1 MHESLGEGAAGRGGD
16 PGAGLEAVGA
26 AHAPQGRAWQRR
38 GAGSRLPVDSVP
50 QCGRWGIAHGCTGL
64 VSGRYC
70 AVGLR
75 APAAAPRTRQVIS
88 RPGPGFVPFPGPQ
101 PRGRLSPAPRDLS
114 SCLGPGD
121 RPPPWR
127 GSAGLHCTPRARWAG
142 RKPAGC
148 SVLAACP
155 SEGQRASQVR
165 QQTWEGWPGTAGLG
179 RGVSPRP
186 PWAVPGR
193 YAG

>member
-1 MHESLGEGAAGRGGD
+1 MSDPGGRAGRRSGRRATPREEPGGGEGRARGS
-16 PGAGLEAVGA
+16 LWT
-26 AHAPQGRAWQRR
+26 QFRS
-38 GAGSRLPVDSVP
+38 SRM
-50 QCGRWGIAHGCTGL
+50 HGFCLWTL
-64 VSGRYC
+64 LR

-88 RPGPGFVPFPGPQ
+88 CPGPGFVPFPGPG
-101 PRGRLSPAPRDLS
+101 PAGREPLPGTWSAPASLAGLSRPALH
-114 SCLGPGD
+114 
-121 RPPPWR
+121 
-127 GSAGLHCTPRARWAG
+127 SAGEVG
-142 RKPAGC
+142 REETS

-179 RGVSPRP
+179 HGVSPRL
-186 PWAVPGR
+186 PWAVPGQ